1 MSAQGATS
9 THAGQYALAI
19 ALEIGGQGFPITS
32 ETGTLH
38 GPWSIW
44 SAFDRVAERFK
55 ASVEYEPNV
64 DDSGSAPADLETV
77 LRSKLA
83 TALNERDAALVEL
96 EDLKSEAASADRQFW
111 DAIEQRDGF
120 RTDLENLREEH
131 EDVVREFDVVV
142 DERDAALKRVEDLE
156 LKLAAYERAV
166 EGNKVAG

>member
-55 ASVEYEPNV
+55 ASVEYKEEAPGS
-64 DDSGSAPADLETV
+64 DSASPFEFDWKAEADRRQRANDELNAVRAAAAQYDLARISNLRADLDE
-77 LRSKLA
+77 
-83 TALNERDAALVEL
+83 
-96 EDLKSEAASADRQFW
+96 
-111 DAIEQRDGF
+111 
-120 RTDLENLREEH
+120 LREEH
-131 EDVVREFDVVV
+131 EEVVREFDVVV
-142 DERDAALKRVEDLE
+142 DERDAALKRVEELE
-156 LKLAAYERAV
+156 LKLLAHGILA
-166 EGNKVAG
+166 

>member
-55 ASVEYEPNV
+55 ASVEYKEEPV
-64 DDSGSAPADLETV
+64 DGFDWRVEAERRQQVINELNAVRAAAAQYDLARISNLRADLDE
-77 LRSKLA
+77 
-83 TALNERDAALVEL
+83 
-96 EDLKSEAASADRQFW
+96 
-111 DAIEQRDGF
+111 
-120 RTDLENLREEH
+120 LREEH
-131 EDVVREFDVVV
+131 EEVVREFDVVV

>member
-44 SAFDRVAERFK
+44 SAFDRVADRFK
-55 ASVEYEPNV
+55 ASVEYKEEPV
-64 DDSGSAPADLETV
+64 DGRSSDDPERGFDWRVEAERRQQAINELNAVRAAAAQYDLTRISNLRADLDE
-77 LRSKLA
+77 
-83 TALNERDAALVEL
+83 
-96 EDLKSEAASADRQFW
+96 
-111 DAIEQRDGF
+111 
-120 RTDLENLREEH
+120 LREEH
-131 EDVVREFDVVV
+131 EEVVREFDVVV